1 MEINGKNI
9 IVTGGLGSFGK
20 AISDA
25 LIKLHANVF
34 IFDIKKDDNYQC
46 VEVDASSSSEVKKA
60 LEQIDKVDILINC
73 AGEIYS
79 EPFVNIMSKE
89 DKKHS
94 RDSWDRII
102 NNNLTATFNMN
113 VHVAEKMAAKRTKGL
128 IINFSS
134 ISAQG
139 NPGQIAYSS
148 AKAGIE
154 AMTKVIAKEMGMF
167 KIRAVAIAPGFID
180 TESTRRA
187 LSEAVID
194 YWIKQTPMR
203 QLGKIEDIIKTVVYA
218 IECDH
223 LSGCTIDI
231 NGALSI

>member
-1 MEINGKNI
+1 MEIKDKNI
-9 IVTGGLGSFGK
+9 LITGGLGGFGL
-20 AISDA
+20 A
-25 LIKLHANVF
+25 LARALKDLGANIF
-34 IFDIKKDDNYQC
+34 IFDIKKSDEFEC
-46 VEVDASSSSEVKKA
+46 FEVDVTNELQVQQA
-60 LEQIDKVDILINC
+60 LAKIEKIDILINC

-79 EPFVNIMSKE
+79 EPFINVMSKG

-102 NNNLTATFNMN
+102 NNNLTSAFNMS
-113 VHVAEKMAAKRTKGL
+113 VQVSEKMAAKRTKGL

-134 ISAQG
+134 ISANG
-139 NPGQIAYSS
+139 NAGQVAYSS

-180 TESTRRA
+180 TPSTRKA
-187 LSEAVID
+187 MTDAMLD

-203 QLGKIEDIIKTVVYA
+203 KLGQIEDIVETVKY
-218 IECDH
+218 IITCDH
-223 LSGCTIDI
+223 LSGCTIALD
-231 NGALSI
+231 GALSI